1 MSVTSSIEKPTTTA
15 SAIQQQQQHQQQQ
28 QQKPQQ
34 QQQQQQ
40 QDKSNTIAIAAAAA
54 AGQQQK
60 RKSLSSKRSYS
71 LSSSSASS
79 SGSFGAIRS
88 ATSPLV
94 TTAEREKDKEKSSS
108 SASNSHHQHHQLH
121 QHHHHHQQ
129 QSQQQQ
135 SFLPYSYC
143 TDTIAAVHH
152 QRQSYALVQKPPS
165 LRYQG
170 KPHHQLSNFS
180 PTMTS
185 SEPSSPLAAD
195 GCGSGILSPSEVAT
209 HCCANVKAN
218 ITTPLATT
226 TQKMHRT
233 IPSDKINLR
242 LILVSGKTKEFIFSP
257 SDSAGDIAQTV
268 FDNWPEDWTHETVSK
283 AEILR
288 LIYQGRF
295 LHCNVTLGALGL
307 PLGKTTVMHLV
318 PRDNLPEPNSQDQ
331 RQNSKGGSGRCCST
345 NCSIL

>member
-15 SAIQQQQQHQQQQ
+15 SAIQQQYQHQQQQQ

-34 QQQQQQ
+34 QQQQ
-40 QDKSNTIAIAAAAA
+40 DKSSTIAIAAA

-108 SASNSHHQHHQLH
+108 SASNTHHQHHQLH
-121 QHHHHHQQ
+121 QHQHHHQQ
-129 QSQQQQ
+129 QQSQQQQQ

-233 IPSDKINLR
+233 IPSDKVSV
-242 LILVSGKTKEFIFSP
+242 ILGIYWAQWVAGYWIVAVSY
-257 SDSAGDIAQTV
+257 
-268 FDNWPEDWTHETVSK
+268 FDN
-283 AEILR
+283 L
-288 LIYQGRF
+288 
-295 LHCNVTLGALGL
+295 
-307 PLGKTTVMHLV
+307 
-318 PRDNLPEPNSQDQ
+318 
-331 RQNSKGGSGRCCST
+331 
-345 NCSIL
+345 

>member
-15 SAIQQQQQHQQQQ
+15 V
-28 QQKPQQ
+28 QQ

-40 QDKSNTIAIAAAAA
+40 AQESKAATTTTATIAIAAGQAQQQQ
-54 AGQQQK
+54 QQQK
-60 RKSLSSKRSYS
+60 RKSLNPKRSYS
-71 LSSSSASS
+71 LTSSSASS
-79 SGSFGAIRS
+79 SGSLGAIRS

-94 TTAEREKDKEKSSS
+94 TSVQERKSS
-108 SASNSHHQHHQLH
+108 AGQA
-121 QHHHHHQQ
+121 
-129 QSQQQQ
+129 
-135 SFLPYSYC
+135 FPPFSYC

-152 QRQSYALVQKPPS
+152 QRQTYALVQKPPS

-170 KPHHQLSNFS
+170 KPHAHTHTHTHTHVHNQPHSHQHQLLANFS

-185 SEPSSPLAAD
+185 SEPSSPLAAE
-195 GCGSGILSPSEVAT
+195 GSGSGILSPAEVTT
-209 HCCANVKAN
+209 HCCTNVKAN
-218 ITTPLATT
+218 ITPLA

-268 FDNWPEDWTHETVSK
+268 FDNWPEDWTHETVAK

-331 RQNSKGGSGRCCST
+331 RQNSKGGSGRCCSA

>member
-1 MSVTSSIEKPTTTA
+1 MSVTSSIEEPT
-15 SAIQQQQQHQQQQ
+15 QQ
-28 QQKPQQ
+28 QQKQLERE
-34 QQQQQQ
+34 
-40 QDKSNTIAIAAAAA
+40 STSAAATTTTTATIAIVT
-54 AGQQQK
+54 GQNQNQQK
-60 RKSLSSKRSYS
+60 RKSLNSKRSYS
-71 LSSSSASS
+71 LSSSASS

-94 TTAEREKDKEKSSS
+94 TEKEKSS
-108 SASNSHHQHHQLH
+108 AGSN
-121 QHHHHHQQ
+121 QQ
-129 QSQQQQ
+129 TQA
-135 SFLPYSYC
+135 FLPFSSFSYC

-170 KPHHQLSNFS
+170 KPTHHHHHQLLANFS
-180 PTMTS
+180 PTMTSS
-185 SEPSSPLAAD
+185 SEPSSPLAAE
-195 GCGSGILSPSEVAT
+195 GLGSGILSPSEVTT
-209 HCCANVKAN
+209 HCCTNVKAN
-218 ITTPLATT
+218 ITPLA